1 MALTLR
7 QLRYF
12 VAIADAGAVARAAQ
26 KLNVAQ
32 SALSLHVSEA
42 EAELGVKLLERR
54 PRGIALTAAGQ
65 RLYEHASSILSAL
78 GKAEHDVK
86 TFTEVASG
94 PVSVGLSHTA
104 AAAASLAIMQTIR
117 ERCPKVHLTIV
128 EGLSP
133 SLTERVLSSTL
144 DFALVFNPSSDRRL
158 RRESLLEEE
167 LYLVGHR
174 DIIGRT
180 SEPIAFADIP
190 QDSVLGL
197 DASPASRSIIQA
209 QILRNQIAPNPRL
222 EIDSLNAMRKALEG
236 RLGCAILARSTVG
249 DELAAKR
256 VHARRIIEPT
266 LSRTLSLISLTDHP
280 QTRAF
285 IESRELLIRV
295 ILDSVQN
302 RTWPAKGMLGKHR
315 RPESAR

>member
-26 KLNVAQ
+26 KMNVAQ

-42 EAELGVKLLERR
+42 EADLGLKLLERR
-54 PRGIALTAAGQ
+54 PRGIALTPAGQ

-104 AAAASLAIMQTIR
+104 AAASSLAIMQTVR
-117 ERCPKVHLTIV
+117 ESCPKVHLIIV

-133 SLTERVLSSTL
+133 SLTERVLASTL
-144 DFALVFNPSSDRRL
+144 DFALVFNPSLDRRL
-158 RRESLLEEE
+158 RHESLLEEE

-174 DIIGRT
+174 DIIGKT

-197 DASPASRSIIQA
+197 DAFPASRSIIEA

-249 DELAAKR
+249 DELAVKKM
-256 VHARRIIEPT
+256 HARRIIEPT
-266 LSRTLSLISLTDHP
+266 LSRTLNLISLADHP

-285 IESRELLIRV
+285 IEVRELLIRI
-295 ILDSVQN
+295 ILEAVHTQQ
-302 RTWPAKGMLGKHR
+302 WPAKALFDR
-315 RPESAR
+315 RRQSVRK

>member
-26 KLNVAQ
+26 KMNVAQ

-42 EAELGVKLLERR
+42 EADLGVKLLERR
-54 PRGIALTAAGQ
+54 PRGIALTPAGQ

-104 AAAASLAIMQTIR
+104 AAASSLAIMQTVR
-117 ERCPKVHLTIV
+117 ESCPKVHLIIV

-133 SLTERVLSSTL
+133 SLTERVLASTL
-144 DFALVFNPSSDRRL
+144 DFALVFNPSLDRRL
-158 RRESLLEEE
+158 RHESLLEEE

-174 DIIGRT
+174 DIIGKS

-197 DASPASRSIIQA
+197 DAFPASRSIIEA

-249 DELAAKR
+249 DELAAKK

-266 LSRTLSLISLTDHP
+266 LNRTLSLISLTDHP

-285 IESRELLIRV
+285 IEIRELLIRV
-295 ILDSVQN
+295 ILDAVQN
-302 RTWPAKGMLGKHR
+302 RTWPAKGMLGKR
-315 RPESAR
+315 GRLESAR

>member
-86 TFTEVASG
+86 TFMEVASG
-94 PVSVGLSHTA
+94 PVSVRISHTA
-104 AAAASLAIMQTIR
+104 AAALTIMQTFL
-117 ERCPKVHLTIV
+117 ESCPKVHLIIV

-144 DFALVFNPSSDRRL
+144 DFALVFNPSLDRRL

-190 QDSVLGL
+190 QNSVLGL
-197 DASPASRSIIQA
+197 DAFPASRSIIEA
-209 QILRNQIAPNPRL
+209 
-222 EIDSLNAMRKALEG
+222 
-236 RLGCAILARSTVG
+236 
-249 DELAAKR
+249 
-256 VHARRIIEPT
+256 
-266 LSRTLSLISLTDHP
+266 
-280 QTRAF
+280 
-285 IESRELLIRV
+285 
-295 ILDSVQN
+295 
-302 RTWPAKGMLGKHR
+302 
-315 RPESAR
+315 